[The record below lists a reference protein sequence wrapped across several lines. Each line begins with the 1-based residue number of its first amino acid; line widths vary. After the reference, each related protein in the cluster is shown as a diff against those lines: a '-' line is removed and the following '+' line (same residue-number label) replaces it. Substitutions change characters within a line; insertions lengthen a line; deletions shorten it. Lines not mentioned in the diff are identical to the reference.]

1 MCDEIMSV
9 ASDVGSALDE
19 NCSINAFD
27 LEDSADSVGLVD
39 DPNEKV
45 IIEVHVLAVDGVV
58 EKRKPENKTN
68 HGKCKQVQP
77 LLDLLAGALKKE
89 VNMIWLA
96 LLMLW

>member
-1 MCDEIMSV
+1 M
-9 ASDVGSALDE
+9 ASDVGGALDE

-45 IIEVHVLAVDGVV
+45 ITEVDVLAVDGVV

-96 LLMLW
+96 LLMLWLALPYV